1 MRIDD
6 RTGQPLGLA
15 AEGDLDEVGRAGTG
29 GGGGESAGAA
39 PFREL
44 EGAVSAPVPKGGQI
58 AARGVEFARDP
69 GAMIAEARSRRRER
83 FVVAP
88 VGVVDRRD
96 VKEKPER
103 RGRGRRRGQVVDAAR
118 ARRARLTAR
127 LGSGWVVAAGPFAPD
142 GVCREPLT
150 ASSPCRSHLWRAV
163 R

>member
-44 EGAVSAPVPKGGQI
+44 EGAVSAPLPKGGQI

-69 GAMIAEARSRRRER
+69 CPMIAEARSIGAEDGSG
-83 FVVAP
+83 VAP

-96 VKEKPER
+96 
-103 RGRGRRRGQVVDAAR
+103 A
-118 ARRARLTAR
+118 
-127 LGSGWVVAAGPFAPD
+127 
-142 GVCREPLT
+142 
-150 ASSPCRSHLWRAV
+150 
-163 R
+163 